1 MTPASIGAKLLG
13 LVLPADTARK
23 LAPWGF
29 GLACILA
36 VLAAL
41 AVFKLAWPL
50 FDWFN
55 DREAVAEDRQ
65 KSNAEFTG
73 KQLDAERAAGA
84 DKRERDAREAQE
96 RKELDDAIDQA
107 DRDGR
112 SAADDLWAD
121 GLFDAP
127 DDERPD

>member
-13 LVLPADTARK
+13 LVLPGATARK
-23 LAPWGF
+23 FAPLGF

-36 VLAAL
+36 LLAVW
-41 AVFKLAWPL
+41 AVFKLAWPV

-55 DREAVAEDRQ
+55 DREAVAEDRAEA
-65 KSNAEFTG
+65 NAEFTE

-84 DKRERDAREAQE
+84 DKRSRDADDAQTQ
-96 RKELDDAIDQA
+96 KELTDAIDQA

-112 SAADDLWAD
+112 SAADDVWDD

-127 DDERPD
+127 DQKR